1 MDSVPRRVLSW
12 GCGVQS
18 TALAV
23 MAALGDFGL
32 PRVEVAF
39 HADVGWE
46 RERTVEMREFYSRWL
61 AAFGIPVV
69 VTEARNIRHDGA
81 KAHVHVPFWTV
92 SGAPLSRQCTR
103 EFKIRPVRRALRA
116 WLGLPRVGG
125 VPLPPATVEQWIG
138 FSLDEA
144 RRCKSSGVA
153 SVVNRFPLVEL
164 GLTRTD
170 CALYL
175 QEKRLPVP
183 VKSACIGCP
192 FRTAGEYLQ
201 MRAEAP
207 GEFYDACAFDEENR
221 RNPAG
226 TLRISQ

>member
-1 MDSVPRRVLSW
+1 
-12 GCGVQS
+12 
-18 TALAV
+18 

-183 VKSACIGCP
+183 VKSAWHRLSVPDRWGIP
-192 FRTAGEYLQ
+192 A
-201 MRAEAP
+201 
-207 GEFYDACAFDEENR
+207 DAR
-221 RNPAG
+221 RSPWGVLRRLRLRRREPAQPAG
-226 TLRISQ
+226 ALRLSQ